1 MVIIFDESACVN
13 NLTGEHGYYSIRRS
27 SLLLKTQEILHMQ
40 KIMIEGG
47 HPLKGKVNISG
58 AKNAALPVIASCLL
72 TGGWHKIYN
81 VPDLR
86 DIQTIKK
93 IMVGMGVIFR
103 EEGGALYINS
113 ENLNKYEAPYDLV
126 KTMRAS
132 ILLLGPLVARMG
144 KARISLPGGCAIGAR
159 PVNLHLKALS
169 LMGVDMFLE
178 NGYINAK
185 TDGIKGADIFF
196 DIPTV
201 TGTENI
207 MMAAVNASG
216 ETIINNAAKEPE
228 ILDLAHILR
237 KMGADIEGEG
247 TDTIIIR
254 GKKELSPAEHEVIPD
269 RIEAGTFMIASAM
282 MKGDIEI
289 NNCRRDDLYSVI
301 EKLRSVGAAVDMQES
316 RISVKGPDI
325 LESVDIKT
333 MPFPGF
339 PTDLQ
344 AQFMAMMCIA
354 KGSSVITETIFEN
367 RFIHVSELKRMGADI
382 TINGNQAL
390 IRGRK
395 RLLSAP
401 VMATDLRASASL
413 VLAGLVAEDG
423 ITEINR
429 IYHLDRGYEKMEE
442 KFRALGAN
450 IWREVN

>member
-1 MVIIFDESACVN
+1 
-13 NLTGEHGYYSIRRS
+13 
-27 SLLLKTQEILHMQ
+27 MQ
-40 KIMIEGG
+40 KILIEGG
-47 HPLKGKVNISG
+47 HPLKGEVRISG
-58 AKNAALPVIASCLL
+58 AKNAALPDIASCLL
-72 TGGWHKIYN
+72 TGGWHKIRN

-93 IMVGMGVIFR
+93 IMEGMGVVFR
-103 EEGGALYINS
+103 EEGSTLYINS
-113 ENLNKYEAPYDLV
+113 ENLNRYEASYDLV

-132 ILLLGPLVARMG
+132 ILLLGPLVARLG
-144 KARISLPGGCAIGAR
+144 KAKISLPGGCAIGAR

-169 LMGVDMFLE
+169 SMGVEMFLE
-178 NGYINAK
+178 KGYINAK
-185 TDGIKGADIFF
+185 TDGVKGAEIFF

-207 MMAAVNASG
+207 IMAAVKAEG
-216 ETIINNAAKEPE
+216 QTVINNAAKEPE
-228 ILDLAHILR
+228 ISDLVDILR
-237 KMGADIEGEG
+237 KMGADIEGDG

-254 GKKELSPAEHEVIPD
+254 GKKELHPAEHEVIPD
-269 RIEAGTFMIASAM
+269 RIEAGTFMIAAAM
-282 MKGDIEI
+282 VKGEIDIL
-289 NNCRRDDLYSVI
+289 NCRRDDLSSVI
-301 EKLRSVGAAVDMQES
+301 EKLRSVGAVVDNFKNGL
-316 RISVKGPDI
+316 SVKGPDV

-354 KGSSVITETIFEN
+354 KGSSIIKETIFEN

-382 TINGNQAL
+382 AINGNQAL
-390 IRGRK
+390 VRGRK

-413 VLAGLVAEDG
+413 VLAGLVAEEG

-450 IWREVN
+450 IWREAS